1 MTELLGRLSGVF
13 KLNYE
18 GRELINQP
26 RFDSGTSVLKIQSVT
41 TRLTCST
48 SRNSV
53 AAVHSCIARVVYQ
66 SVRGM

>member
-26 RFDSGTSVLKIQSVT
+26 RFDSGTSVLKIQSDT
-41 TRLTCST
+41 
-48 SRNSV
+48 V
-53 AAVHSCIARVVYQ
+53 APVRPCIPRVVYQ